1 MKKTII
7 CTVAILSGFL
17 FSPLSAQESPEK
29 GGPSDKGVEK
39 RTEQIKRFMKKDG
52 EPKARLLEK
61 YDANKDGT
69 LSDEEIATAAQDPN
83 CIGVAKGE
91 GKDKKDKS
99 KADEKKDKEKDK
111 SKAEEKK
118 EKDEKEKKAKE
129 EKKKEKK
136 EKKEKKNKDET
147 SE

>member
-99 KADEKKDKEKDK
+99 KA
-111 SKAEEKK
+111 EEKK